1 MQRRPV
7 LSSEGQGVCIGAG
20 ARVTG
25 EAASAELDAPPSPRP
40 ERQRGGP
47 PRVAQHRVHARR
59 AGRSGSP
66 AFLLRQKAREGRETL
81 ASVTRNHEAR
91 GAGVEARRH
100 TARHRVGSV
109 LGGGADAGTW
119 FIDPCTARTALP
131 AATATPVPIAAH
143 THQGAFDGV
152 IAASRRAARFSRTS
166 GSSPGSWRV
175 PRVLVAPSPPPSSRA
190 QSSSLLA
197 TASGWGGST

>member
-1 MQRRPV
+1 HRLAPSANGEVPHVWRSTGFTRVERDAVAARP
-7 LSSEGQGVCIGAG
+7 SCCG
-20 ARVTG
+20 
-25 EAASAELDAPPSPRP
+25 
-40 ERQRGGP
+40 
-47 PRVAQHRVHARR
+47 
-59 AGRSGSP
+59 
-66 AFLLRQKAREGRETL
+66 QKAREGRETL
-81 ASVTRNHEAR
+81 AAVTRNHEAR

-100 TARHRVGSV
+100 TARHRVGSM

-131 AATATPVPIAAH
+131 AAAATPVPIAAH